1 MKPLKV
7 DNNTY
12 VFSDPHYGHK
22 NFVAGETSWF
32 YSEDRT
38 EEEIKELRWRRCRP
52 FDTVEEMNDIIV
64 KNINST
70 VPENATLICLG
81 DWSFGGIENIWNF
94 RKRINCKDIHLIL
107 GNHDH
112 HIANNRVLPN
122 VHLSTKFDESD
133 LYLNDE
139 MRFKDGPNPN
149 RYEDGRDEYF
159 NVVAEDL
166 FTSVSNYKEIQF
178 KKDGMKFDLIL
189 SHYAMRVW
197 NKSHRG
203 SIMLYGH
210 SHGTLDEL
218 KPEFAQPNWIG
229 EDYYTKSTRTM
240 DVGMDCNNLYPY
252 SIEGI
257 VHLMMD
263 REVNLSV
270 AMGIDYDKNRPKY
283 EKGLGRKDFGV
294 FGKPRGI

>member
-1 MKPLKV
+1 MKPLRV

-12 VFSDPHYGHK
+12 VFSDPHYGHT

-38 EEEIKELRWRRCRP
+38 EEEIKELRWRRTRP
-52 FDTVEEMNDIIV
+52 FHTLDEMNDTIV
-64 KNINST
+64 NNINST
-70 VPENATLICLG
+70 VPENATAICLG
-81 DWSFGGIENIWNF
+81 DWSFGGIENIWEF

-122 VHLSTKFDESD
+122 VHHSPNREVEYNYGIDKEFD
-133 LYLNDE
+133 
-139 MRFKDGPNPN
+139 DGPNPDT
-149 RYEDGRDEYF
+149 YGDGRDDLF
-159 NVVAEDL
+159 AVNAQDL
-166 FTSVSNYKEIQF
+166 FTSVSHYKEIQF
-178 KKDGMKFDLIL
+178 RRNGQKFDIIL

-210 SHGTLDEL
+210 SHSTLDEL
-218 KPEFAQPNWIG
+218 KPEFASAQWIG

-240 DVGMDCNNLYPY
+240 DVGFDGNKLYPY
-252 SIEGI
+252 HIEEI
-257 VHLMMD
+257 VDMMKD
-263 REVNLSV
+263 REVNLAV
-270 AMGIDYDKNRPKY
+270 AMGIDYDKNRPKI
-283 EKGLGRKDFGV
+283 EV
-294 FGKPRGI
+294 